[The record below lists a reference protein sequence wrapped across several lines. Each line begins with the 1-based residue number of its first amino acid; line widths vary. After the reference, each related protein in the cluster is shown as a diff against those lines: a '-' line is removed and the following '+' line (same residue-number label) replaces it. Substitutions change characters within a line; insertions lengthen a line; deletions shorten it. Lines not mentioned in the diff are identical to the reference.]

1 MTRISK
7 YNIDTTTTLKICT
20 CPANDTD
27 THKLHL
33 NFLFA
38 SKLFKYKTIDTT
50 TSIVIS
56 NGIIKWKEKNLKKT

>member
-20 CPANDTD
+20 CPENDTD

-33 NFLFA
+33 NFLFL
-38 SKLFKYKTIDTT
+38 KLLKYKNIDTT

-56 NGIIKWKEKNLKKT
+56 NGIIK